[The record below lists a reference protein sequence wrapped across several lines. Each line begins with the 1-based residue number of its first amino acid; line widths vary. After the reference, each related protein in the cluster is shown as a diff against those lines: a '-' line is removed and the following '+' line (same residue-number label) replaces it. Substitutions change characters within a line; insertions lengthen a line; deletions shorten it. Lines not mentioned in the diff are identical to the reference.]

1 MMLGY
6 RAVMRRRNLYNTQR
20 DPALLEPQKS
30 GNPRDQREADG
41 SRNDLGCP
49 WMGMAG
55 ARFGRNVPID
65 ATFGETEPAL
75 FDPNPRLISRV
86 LLARRDFIPVPYLNV
101 LVAAWIQFV
110 LHDWLSH
117 GPNDPNVPPYNVP
130 LPAGDDWPG
139 AMTAKVPPL
148 VRLPAGSMSHN

>member
-1 MMLGY
+1 MAIPLFESALGWFARFTDRIRVWYEWPLPIAIVMMLGY

-41 SRNDLGCP
+41 SCNDLGCP

-75 FDPNPRLISRV
+75 FDPTRGLSAVYSWRGAIS
-86 LLARRDFIPVPYLNV
+86 FP
-101 LVAAWIQFV
+101 
-110 LHDWLSH
+110 SH
-117 GPNDPNVPPYNVP
+117 
-130 LPAGDDWPG
+130 
-139 AMTAKVPPL
+139 T
-148 VRLPAGSMSHN
+148 